1 MLLPE
6 WNNLTAHQVSAMN
19 LQQFII
25 NTSIVAN
32 LILLHVI
39 SMLYIATS
47 FGFFD

>member
-6 WNNLTAHQVSAMN
+6 WNNLTAHQVSAMS
-19 LQQFII
+19 LQQF
-25 NTSIVAN
+25 NTLIVAN
-32 LILLHVI
+32 LIILHVI